1 MEFNENRPF
10 RPFIGFVLVWQA
22 FVKWRRRAQ
31 TRRILQGMSDEQ
43 LRDVGLTRND
53 AGKFRRAG
61 HLSARGRR

>member
-22 FVKWRRRAQ
+22 FVKWRRREQ
-31 TRRILQGMSDEQ
+31 TRRLLQGMSDEQ

-53 AGKFRRAG
+53 AGNI
-61 HLSARGRR
+61 